1 MATAVPATAPAP
13 DALPLRPRAPARSP
27 MAWLSTVIVGACGVF
42 LLAPLLNLLVW
53 AFSQSWFFPAAL
65 PTVWTLKWFGYVFAQ
80 AHLTQAIIYSLTLAP
95 TVTLVSA
102 LICWPAAYAIGRAQ
116 FPGRRFVTVFIL
128 AANAFPQ
135 FGIYISLA
143 TLMYALNL
151 IATFPGVVIVQ
162 LLGTL
167 VTMTWIPAAAF
178 ASVPVTLEE
187 AARDSG
193 AGPFRTFLRVTLP
206 LAMPGL
212 LTALVLAFLA
222 AFDESQGTLLI
233 GVPNIVTM
241 PVMMYSLVTGYSEPV
256 AAVFSILLA
265 IPSLALLLL
274 IRRHLVQGALAS
286 GFTLI

>member
-1 MATAVPATAPAP
+1 MATALTRADADATPVPA
-13 DALPLRPRAPARSP
+13 RRPARSP
-27 MAWLSTVIVGACGVF
+27 GAWLGTVIVVAIGVF
-42 LLAPLLNLLVW
+42 LLAPLLNLVVW
-53 AFSQSWFFPAAL
+53 AFSQTWFFPSAL
-65 PTVWTLKWFGYVFAQ
+65 PTQWTFKWWSYVFQ
-80 AHLTQAIIYSLTLAP
+80 QGHLTQAIVASLTLAP
-95 TVTLVSA
+95 TVTIVSA
-102 LICWPAAYAIGRAQ
+102 LVCWPAAYAIGRTD

-143 TLMYALNL
+143 TLLYAMNL

-178 ASVPVTLEE
+178 ASVPRTLEE
-187 AARDSG
+187 AALDAG
-193 AGPFRTFLRVTLP
+193 ASRFATFLRVTLP
-206 LAMPGL
+206 LAAPGL
-212 LTALVLAFLA
+212 ITALVLAFLA
-222 AFDESQGTLLI
+222 AFDESQGTLLV

-241 PVMMYSLVTGYSEPV
+241 PVMMYSLVGGYSEPV

-265 IPSLALLLL
+265 IPSLGLLLL

>member
-1 MATAVPATAPAP
+1 MAE
-13 DALPLRPRAPARSP
+13 ALPASYVPVDTSRPRTPARAP
-27 MAWLSTVIVGACGVF
+27 MAWLGTVIIAACGVF
-42 LLAPLLNLLVW
+42 LLGPLVNLLIW
-53 AFSQSWFFPAAL
+53 AFSQSWFFPASL
-65 PTVWTLKWFGYVFAQ
+65 PTVWTFKWFGYVLSQ
-80 AHLTQAIIYSLTLAP
+80 AHLTSAIVYSITLAP
-95 TVTLVSA
+95 TVTIVSA
-102 LICWPAAYAIGRAQ
+102 LICWPAAYAIGRSN

-128 AANAFPQ
+128 AANAFPT

-178 ASVPVTLEE
+178 AAVPRTLEE
-187 AARDSG
+187 ASLDAG
-193 AGPFRTFLRVTLP
+193 ASRFKTFLRVTLP

-212 LTALVLAFLA
+212 ITAAVLAFLA

-265 IPSLALLLL
+265 IPSLILLLL

-286 GFTLI
+286 GFTII

>member
-1 MATAVPATAPAP
+1 MAAAVTPLPSDASLPVARRPA
-13 DALPLRPRAPARSP
+13 RAPG
-27 MAWLSTVIVGACGVF
+27 AWLGTVIIAAFGVF
-42 LLAPLLNLLVW
+42 LLGPLLNLLVW
-53 AFSQSWFFPAAL
+53 AFSQSWFFPSAL
-65 PTVWTLKWFGYVFAQ
+65 PTVWTLKWWSYVFTQ
-80 AHLTQAIIYSLTLAP
+80 GHLTQAIIYSLTLAP
-95 TVTLVSA
+95 TVTAVSA
-102 LICWPAAYAIGRAQ
+102 LICWPAAYAIGRAS

-143 TLMYALNL
+143 TLLYALNL
-151 IATFPGVVIVQ
+151 IATFPGVVVVQ

-167 VTMTWIPAAAF
+167 VTMTRIPAAAF
-178 ASVPVTLEE
+178 AAVPRTLEE

-193 AGPFRTFLRVTLP
+193 AGALATFFRVTLP
-206 LAMPGL
+206 LAAPGL
-212 LTALVLAFLA
+212 LTATVLAFLS
-222 AFDESQGTLLI
+222 AFDEAQGTLLV

-241 PVMMYSLVTGYSEPV
+241 PVMMYSLVGGYSEPV

-265 IPSLALLLL
+265 LPSLGLLLL

>member
-1 MATAVPATAPAP
+1 MAAVPSVLARDPSPALRPKPAP
-13 DALPLRPRAPARSP
+13 PLLS
-27 MAWLSTVIVGACGVF
+27 WLGTAIVTVFGLF
-42 LLAPLLNLLVW
+42 LLAPLFNLLVW
-53 AFSQSWFFPAAL
+53 AFSQTWFFPSAL
-65 PTVWTLKWFGYVFAQ
+65 PTAWTFKWFGYVFAQ
-80 AHLTQAIIYSLTLAP
+80 GHLTQAIVSSLVLAP
-95 TVTLVSA
+95 VVTLVSA
-102 LICWPAAYAIGRAQ
+102 LICWPAAYAIGRSE
-116 FPGRRFVTVFIL
+116 FPGRRFVTVLIL

-178 ASVPVTLEE
+178 AAVPRTLEE
-187 AARDSG
+187 AARDAG
-193 AGPFRTFLRVTLP
+193 AGPVATFFRVTLP

-212 LTALVLAFLA
+212 VTALVLAFLA
-222 AFDESQGTLLI
+222 AFDEAQGTLLV

-265 IPSLALLLL
+265 IPSLVLLLL
-274 IRRHLVQGALAS
+274 IRRHLVQGAMAA
-286 GFTLI
+286 GYTLI